1 MDIYQETRLRIEFD
15 RGTDVDIT
23 VVNEGEE
30 IDSKT
35 FNKDHCFIEEVLDY
49 INYNEN
55 SNYEVYL

>member
-1 MDIYQETRLRIEFD
+1 MDIRKETRLRIEFD

-23 VVNEGEE
+23 VVNEGVMIE
-30 IDSKT
+30 SKT
-35 FNKDHCFIEEVLDY
+35 FNKDQCEIEEVLDY

>member
-1 MDIYQETRLRIEFD
+1 MDIRKETRLRIEFD

-23 VVNEGEE
+23 VVHEGVMIE
-30 IDSKT
+30 SKV
-35 FNKDHCFIEEVLDY
+35 FNKDQSEIEEVIDY